1 MEEQPAF
8 FEANQRNKETEMKAN
23 EHKDPADKKIL
34 FVCSHNEMR
43 SSTAETVYRE
53 EGLNVLSAGTERF
66 ANVPLNTELIRWAD
80 MILVMENR
88 HRVAIET
95 HFGDEIVNKKIIDLD
110 IPDNYYYMEP
120 KLVAIIR
127 ERADPFLKP

>member
-1 MEEQPAF
+1 M
-8 FEANQRNKETEMKAN
+8 NDN
-23 EHKDPADKKIL
+23 EHKAPVGNHIL

-53 EGLNVLSAGTERF
+53 EGLNVLSAGTENS
-66 ANVPLNTELIRWAD
+66 ANVPVSSDLIRWAD
-80 MILVMENR
+80 MILVMENK

-95 HFGDEIVNKKIIDLD
+95 HFGDEVLDKRIIVLD

-120 KLVAIIR
+120 
-127 ERADPFLKP
+127 